1 MRLARWLFALS
12 ALVLIGTSF
21 SFFLTRPRAA
31 VGSVP
36 SLGGNS
42 GARPFRALDPTD
54 GPDSRL
60 GEALLTGIQV
70 LPARLADTR
79 PAPRAMPVRLR
90 IPAIAVD
97 AYIVPVGVAE
107 PATMEIPGDVATVGW
122 YRFGATPGE
131 PGSALL
137 VGHVDSHIQGAGV
150 FFRLSTLGVGSRLAV
165 GFKDAP
171 TKWFDVVARRVY
183 DKRHLPPRLFVRSGR
198 PILILITC
206 GGSFDRTT
214 RHYSDNVV
222 VYALPISSR

>member
-12 ALVLIGTSF
+12 ALVLIGTSV
-21 SFFLTRPRAA
+21 SLFLTRPRAA

-79 PAPRAMPVRLR
+79 PAPGAMPVRLR

-97 AYIVPVGVAE
+97 AHIVPVGVAG
-107 PATMEIPGDVATVGW
+107 PAVMQIPRDVTAVGW
-122 YRFGATPGE
+122 YRFGSTPGE

-137 VGHVDSHIQGAGV
+137 VGHVDSRIQGSGV

-171 TKWFDVVARRVY
+171 MRQFEVVARRAY
-183 DKRHLPPRLFVRSGR
+183 DKGHLPGRLFARNGR
-198 PILILITC
+198 PVLMLITC
-206 GGSFDRTT
+206 GGAFDRVTH
-214 RHYSDNVV
+214 RYSDNIV
-222 VYALPISSR
+222 VYAVPHSAP